1 MLAKS
6 FSLCGQHS
14 GATRPSIP
22 SLFSFFFQAQLHE
35 FLNAGPVKEKR
46 NKEVIQI
53 VTGPQSTA
61 AAAATSGPVITICI
75 MCAHASQRLDAT
87 RMRTHNFCIFFFLIG
102 WPSQRKGRRVRDLLA
117 SL

>member
-87 RMRTHNFCIFFFLIG
+87 RMRTHTISTLSFSFNR
-102 WPSQRKGRRVRDLLA
+102 PANS
-117 SL
+117 